1 MIDEKYLKHDD
12 ETTFIDTPQEL
23 IDMTIRRV
31 NDILKEEFPD
41 YLSFGNGSFTISRGS
56 TQVMIVVR
64 PFTSEETCVECMANV
79 VTETEITPELMRF
92 LLRKNA
98 ELHFGSFGLL
108 FDDTITFSHSIAGT
122 NLDANELITTLNSV
136 AVIAD
141 YYDDIIVDLSG
152 GKRAADV
159 IEDLDRN

>member
-1 MIDEKYLKHDD
+1 MMNDNIIVQNDD
-12 ETTFIDTPQEL
+12 PAMVETPKEL
-23 IDMTIRRV
+23 MDQTIVKV
-31 NDILKEEFPD
+31 NDILKEYFPD

-64 PFTSEETCVECMANV
+64 PFTNEETCVECMANV
-79 VTETEITPELMRF
+79 VTGTEITMELMRF

-108 FDDTITFSHSIAGT
+108 FDDTITFAHSIAGT

-136 AVIAD
+136 AVISD

-152 GKRAADV
+152 GKRAKDDV
-159 IEDLDRN
+159 QEIE

>member
-1 MIDEKYLKHDD
+1 MLEDNILQKKSETDMIE
-12 ETTFIDTPQEL
+12 TPQNL
-23 IDMTIRRV
+23 MDDTIEKV
-31 NDILKEEFPD
+31 SNILKEHFSD

-56 TQVMIVVR
+56 TQVMIIVR
-64 PFTSEETCVECMANV
+64 PFTSDETCVECMANV
-79 VTETEITPELMRF
+79 VTGTNITPELMRF

-122 NLDANELITTLNSV
+122 HLDANELITTLNSV
-136 AVIAD
+136 AVISD

-152 GKRAADV
+152 GKRAADLV
-159 IEDLDRN
+159 DA

>member
-12 ETTFIDTPQEL
+12 ETNFIDTPQEL
-23 IDMTIRRV
+23 IELTIRRV

-64 PFTSEETCVECMANV
+64 PFTSDETCVECMANV
-79 VTETEITPELMRF
+79 VTETDITPELMRF

-159 IEDLDRN
+159 IEDLDRS

>member
-1 MIDEKYLKHDD
+1 MIDDKYIRPD
-12 ETTFIDTPQEL
+12 EEVSFIETPQEL
-23 IDMTIRRV
+23 IEQTIAKV
-31 NDILKEEFPD
+31 NDILKENFPEH
-41 YLSFGNGSFTISRGS
+41 LSFGNGSFTISRGS

-64 PFTSEETCVECMANV
+64 PFTVDETCVECMANV
-79 VTETEITPELMRF
+79 VTETEVTPELMRF

-159 IEDLDRN
+159 IDDLDRQ

>member
-1 MIDEKYLKHDD
+1 MIDEKYLKHDN

-64 PFTSEETCVECMANV
+64 PFTSDETCVECLANV

-159 IEDLDRN
+159 IEDLD

>member
-1 MIDEKYLKHDD
+1 MMNEKNMIKDEDPSMV
-12 ETTFIDTPQEL
+12 ETPREL
-23 IDMTIRRV
+23 IDQTIDRV
-31 NDILKEEFPD
+31 NEILKEHFPD

-64 PFTSEETCVECMANV
+64 PFTSDETCVECMANV
-79 VTETEITPELMRF
+79 VTGTDITMELMRF

-108 FDDTITFSHSIAGT
+108 FDDTITFAHSIAGT
-122 NLDANELITTLNSV
+122 NLDSNELITTLNSV
-136 AVIAD
+136 AVISD

-152 GKRAADV
+152 GKRAADN
-159 IEDLDRN
+159 IDN

>member
-1 MIDEKYLKHDD
+1 MMDEKYIAKD
-12 ETTFIDTPQEL
+12 EDPSMVETPKEL
-23 IDMTIRRV
+23 MDQTV
-31 NDILKEEFPD
+31 DKVSEILKEHFPD

-64 PFTSEETCVECMANV
+64 PFTNEETCVECMANV
-79 VTETEITPELMRF
+79 VTGTEITMELMRF

-108 FDDTITFSHSIAGT
+108 FDDTITFAHSIAGT

-136 AVIAD
+136 AVISD

-152 GKRAADV
+152 GKRATDISED
-159 IEDLDRN
+159 IE

>member
-1 MIDEKYLKHDD
+1 MIDEKYIKHDE

-23 IDMTIRRV
+23 IELTVRRV
-31 NDILKEEFPD
+31 NDILKDEFPD

-64 PFTSEETCVECMANV
+64 PFTSDETCVECMANV
-79 VTETEITPELMRF
+79 VTETEITTELMRF

-159 IEDLDRN
+159 IDDLDQN

>member
-1 MIDEKYLKHDD
+1 MIDEKYIKHDE

-23 IDMTIRRV
+23 IDLTVRRV
-31 NDILKEEFPD
+31 NDILKDEFPD

-64 PFTSEETCVECMANV
+64 PFTSDETCVECMANV
-79 VTETEITPELMRF
+79 VTETEITTELMRF

-159 IEDLDRN
+159 IDDLDQN